1 MPCWRRAPFHCWP
14 LPSAAS
20 PARLPGFTGTGR
32 SPRAH
37 PWLDDTL
44 LVSPSPAFLATLPNG
59 KLPDRQDFYRYG
71 PDHAGRI
78 RAWETA
84 IAECGRFAAAVLGWM
99 ERPDPTLIEPI

>member
-1 MPCWRRAPFHCWP
+1 M
-14 LPSAAS
+14 
-20 PARLPGFTGTGR
+20 
-32 SPRAH
+32 
-37 PWLDDTL
+37 L
-44 LVSPSPAFLATLPNG
+44 LVSPSPVFLATLPNG

>member
-1 MPCWRRAPFHCWP
+1 M
-14 LPSAAS
+14 
-20 PARLPGFTGTGR
+20 
-32 SPRAH
+32 
-37 PWLDDTL
+37 L
-44 LVSPSPAFLATLPNG
+44 LIAPSPAFLATLPHG

-84 IAECGRFAAAVLGWM
+84 IAECGRFAEAVLAWM